1 MGGVGV
7 SGYWLAIDTATDIAS
22 VAVGRRAGAGPVQA
36 ETGAHARGARR
47 HATEILRLL
56 GFALAGAGV
65 RPPRRSGPLLG
76 DGPGGFPGAGG
87 RSPPCSRGR
96 GPGASPRFPSP
107 PSPSMD
113 ALPKR
118 RSSGRPVTGARYRIR
133 PARAAD
139 IAAVAAI
146 EQEVFA
152 DPWSAN
158 DFQECVAGG
167 VLFSVATACAA
178 VAGYVVAHHAADEGE
193 ILNLAVTPLHRR
205 RGLGRALVR
214 HVLGRL
220 ARRMVKIVFLEARQ
234 SNTAARRLY
243 ESLGVVRVGRR
254 PGYYRRPLEDAV
266 ILRATL
272 AQVAYL

>member
-1 MGGVGV
+1 
-7 SGYWLAIDTATDIAS
+7 
-22 VAVGRRAGAGPVQA
+22 
-36 ETGAHARGARR
+36 
-47 HATEILRLL
+47 
-56 GFALAGAGV
+56 
-65 RPPRRSGPLLG
+65 
-76 DGPGGFPGAGG
+76 
-87 RSPPCSRGR
+87 
-96 GPGASPRFPSP
+96 
-107 PSPSMD
+107 MD

-167 VLFSVATACAA
+167 VLFSVATARAA

-243 ESLGVVRVGRR
+243 ESLGFVGVGRR
-254 PGYYRRPLEDAV
+254 PEYYRRPVEDAV
-266 ILRATL
+266 ILRVTL

>member
-1 MGGVGV
+1 
-7 SGYWLAIDTATDIAS
+7 
-22 VAVGRRAGAGPVQA
+22 
-36 ETGAHARGARR
+36 
-47 HATEILRLL
+47 
-56 GFALAGAGV
+56 
-65 RPPRRSGPLLG
+65 
-76 DGPGGFPGAGG
+76 
-87 RSPPCSRGR
+87 
-96 GPGASPRFPSP
+96 
-107 PSPSMD
+107 MD

-146 EQEVFA
+146 EREVFA

-167 VLFSVATACAA
+167 VLFSVATARAA

-243 ESLGVVRVGRR
+243 ESLGFVGVGRR
-254 PGYYRRPLEDAV
+254 PGYYRRPVEDAV
-266 ILRATL
+266 ILRVTL